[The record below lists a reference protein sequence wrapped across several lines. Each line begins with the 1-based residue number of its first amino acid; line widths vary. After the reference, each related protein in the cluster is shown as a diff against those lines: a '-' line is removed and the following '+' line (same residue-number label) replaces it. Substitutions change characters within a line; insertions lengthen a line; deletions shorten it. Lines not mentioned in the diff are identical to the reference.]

1 MFAATAAIALP
12 LFSFK
17 AMPAKTHQDILL
29 MRWALFSVAGLILI
43 VALYSLG
50 ITPVW
55 ARGLKEAMASAPFL
69 LPADAPS
76 LSPGTGFLLCMAL
89 TLALVYDLLLIRGTL
104 RKTAVLAAFLLLL
117 ACFTPA
123 LGLWGFFFNA
133 VPCLL
138 SAGARARSPSS
149 GHPLPSGIIPN
160 LLPLM
165 NNLDY
170 PIPVL
175 ELVTALKQL
184 PGIGIR
190 GAERMA
196 LWMLQGHMGEA
207 EAIART
213 IGQAAE
219 HVTPCPVC
227 GFFSTEGEPC
237 AACRDEERDSRLI
250 CVVEQATDVIPIER
264 SSAYR
269 GLYHCLGGKLSPLDD
284 VEPEDLNIQS
294 LVERVSRQSDC
305 EVILA
310 TGSDVEGEATAT
322 YLHHLLK
329 EMDCRISRPA
339 QGLPAGSGLSHADTL
354 TLMKALEGRTRL

>member
-1 MFAATAAIALP
+1 
-12 LFSFK
+12 
-17 AMPAKTHQDILL
+17 
-29 MRWALFSVAGLILI
+29 
-43 VALYSLG
+43 
-50 ITPVW
+50 
-55 ARGLKEAMASAPFL
+55 
-69 LPADAPS
+69 
-76 LSPGTGFLLCMAL
+76 
-89 TLALVYDLLLIRGTL
+89 
-104 RKTAVLAAFLLLL
+104 
-117 ACFTPA
+117 
-123 LGLWGFFFNA
+123 
-133 VPCLL
+133 
-138 SAGARARSPSS
+138 
-149 GHPLPSGIIPN
+149 
-160 LLPLM
+160 M

-184 PGIGIR
+184 PGIGTR

-237 AACRDEERDSRLI
+237 VACRDEERDSRLI

-294 LVERVSRQSDC
+294 LMERVSRQPDC

-354 TLMKALEGRTRL
+354 TLMKALEGRIRLLRKALPASIPARGNSRPCPRSSPSGIPSWGQFRFTAVFLPRAMPLSPNDEGKNSPPPSAMPSIRARSKSAGQIVTFTRSPGLSSSLREAFFFSTKATAVLPFGRVARKDVSAIRSTITATACTIWQG

>member
-1 MFAATAAIALP
+1 
-12 LFSFK
+12 
-17 AMPAKTHQDILL
+17 
-29 MRWALFSVAGLILI
+29 
-43 VALYSLG
+43 
-50 ITPVW
+50 
-55 ARGLKEAMASAPFL
+55 
-69 LPADAPS
+69 
-76 LSPGTGFLLCMAL
+76 
-89 TLALVYDLLLIRGTL
+89 
-104 RKTAVLAAFLLLL
+104 
-117 ACFTPA
+117 
-123 LGLWGFFFNA
+123 
-133 VPCLL
+133 
-138 SAGARARSPSS
+138 
-149 GHPLPSGIIPN
+149 
-160 LLPLM
+160 M

-184 PGIGIR
+184 PGIGTR

-269 GLYHCLGGKLSPLDD
+269 GLYHCLGGKLSLWMMWSRKTSTFNPWWNAS
-284 VEPEDLNIQS
+284 PGS
-294 LVERVSRQSDC
+294 LIAKSFWQQALTWKGRQ
-305 EVILA
+305 
-310 TGSDVEGEATAT
+310 
-322 YLHHLLK
+322 
-329 EMDCRISRPA
+329 RPPTSTICSKKWIA
-339 QGLPAGSGLSHADTL
+339 GYPALPRGCLPAPASAT
-354 TLMKALEGRTRL
+354 RTR

>member
-1 MFAATAAIALP
+1 
-12 LFSFK
+12 
-17 AMPAKTHQDILL
+17 
-29 MRWALFSVAGLILI
+29 
-43 VALYSLG
+43 
-50 ITPVW
+50 
-55 ARGLKEAMASAPFL
+55 
-69 LPADAPS
+69 
-76 LSPGTGFLLCMAL
+76 
-89 TLALVYDLLLIRGTL
+89 
-104 RKTAVLAAFLLLL
+104 
-117 ACFTPA
+117 
-123 LGLWGFFFNA
+123 
-133 VPCLL
+133 
-138 SAGARARSPSS
+138 
-149 GHPLPSGIIPN
+149 
-160 LLPLM
+160 M

-170 PIPVL
+170 PLPVL

-184 PGIGIR
+184 PGIGTR

-227 GFFSTEGEPC
+227 GFFSTAGEPC

-294 LVERVSRQSDC
+294 LVERVTRQPGC

-310 TGSDVEGEATAT
+310 TGSD
-322 YLHHLLK
+322 
-329 EMDCRISRPA
+329 
-339 QGLPAGSGLSHADTL
+339 
-354 TLMKALEGRTRL
+354 

>member
-1 MFAATAAIALP
+1 
-12 LFSFK
+12 
-17 AMPAKTHQDILL
+17 
-29 MRWALFSVAGLILI
+29 
-43 VALYSLG
+43 
-50 ITPVW
+50 
-55 ARGLKEAMASAPFL
+55 
-69 LPADAPS
+69 
-76 LSPGTGFLLCMAL
+76 
-89 TLALVYDLLLIRGTL
+89 
-104 RKTAVLAAFLLLL
+104 
-117 ACFTPA
+117 
-123 LGLWGFFFNA
+123 
-133 VPCLL
+133 
-138 SAGARARSPSS
+138 
-149 GHPLPSGIIPN
+149 
-160 LLPLM
+160 M

-184 PGIGIR
+184 PGIGTR

-237 AACRDEERDSRLI
+237 VACRDEERDSRLI

-294 LVERVSRQSDC
+294 LMERVSRQPDC

-322 YLHHLLK
+322 YLHPQIGRAS
-329 EMDCRISRPA
+329 CRERV
-339 QGLPAGSGLSHADTL
+339 
-354 TLMKALEGRTRL
+354 

>member
-1 MFAATAAIALP
+1 
-12 LFSFK
+12 
-17 AMPAKTHQDILL
+17 
-29 MRWALFSVAGLILI
+29 
-43 VALYSLG
+43 
-50 ITPVW
+50 
-55 ARGLKEAMASAPFL
+55 
-69 LPADAPS
+69 
-76 LSPGTGFLLCMAL
+76 
-89 TLALVYDLLLIRGTL
+89 
-104 RKTAVLAAFLLLL
+104 
-117 ACFTPA
+117 
-123 LGLWGFFFNA
+123 
-133 VPCLL
+133 
-138 SAGARARSPSS
+138 
-149 GHPLPSGIIPN
+149 
-160 LLPLM
+160 M

-184 PGIGIR
+184 PGIGTR

-294 LVERVSRQSDC
+294 LVERVSRQPDC

-339 QGLPAGSGLSHADTL
+339 QGMPAGSGLSHADTL

>member
-1 MFAATAAIALP
+1 
-12 LFSFK
+12 
-17 AMPAKTHQDILL
+17 MPAKTHQDILL
-29 MRWALFSVAGLILI
+29 MRWALFSVAGLSLL
-43 VALYSLG
+43 VALYYLG
-50 ITPVW
+50 LTPVW
-55 ARGLKEAMASAPFL
+55 ARELKEAMASAPFSAS
-69 LPADAPS
+69 PDAPA

-104 RKTAVLAAFLLLL
+104 RKTAVLAVFLLLVWPAL
-117 ACFTPA
+117 PRCWGCGVFSSMPSHACFPQ
-123 LGLWGFFFNA
+123 
-133 VPCLL
+133 
-138 SAGARARSPSS
+138 GARACSPSS
-149 GHPLPSGIIPN
+149 VPKRLLSGVIPN

-184 PGIGIR
+184 PGIGTR

-237 AACRDEERDSRLI
+237 VACRDEERDSRLI

-294 LVERVSRQSDC
+294 LMERISRQPDC

-310 TGSDVEGEATAT
+310 TGSDVEGEATA
-322 YLHHLLK
+322 HLPPPSAQRNGLQ
-329 EMDCRISRPA
+329 DIPPCPGAACRLRPA
-339 QGLPAGSGLSHADTL
+339 ATPDTL

>member
-1 MFAATAAIALP
+1 
-12 LFSFK
+12 
-17 AMPAKTHQDILL
+17 
-29 MRWALFSVAGLILI
+29 
-43 VALYSLG
+43 
-50 ITPVW
+50 
-55 ARGLKEAMASAPFL
+55 
-69 LPADAPS
+69 
-76 LSPGTGFLLCMAL
+76 
-89 TLALVYDLLLIRGTL
+89 
-104 RKTAVLAAFLLLL
+104 
-117 ACFTPA
+117 
-123 LGLWGFFFNA
+123 
-133 VPCLL
+133 
-138 SAGARARSPSS
+138 
-149 GHPLPSGIIPN
+149 
-160 LLPLM
+160 M

-184 PGIGIR
+184 PGIGTR

-237 AACRDEERDSRLI
+237 VACRDEERDSRLI

-294 LVERVSRQSDC
+294 LMERISRQPDC

-354 TLMKALEGRTRL
+354 TLMKDAPGCKGKPFPHPSRHGEIPAHAPVLHRPESRHGDSSVLQRFSCLARCLFPPMMKGKTHRLIPPCRLFGRGQNPPGKSSRSPGRPV

>member
-1 MFAATAAIALP
+1 
-12 LFSFK
+12 
-17 AMPAKTHQDILL
+17 
-29 MRWALFSVAGLILI
+29 
-43 VALYSLG
+43 
-50 ITPVW
+50 
-55 ARGLKEAMASAPFL
+55 
-69 LPADAPS
+69 
-76 LSPGTGFLLCMAL
+76 
-89 TLALVYDLLLIRGTL
+89 
-104 RKTAVLAAFLLLL
+104 
-117 ACFTPA
+117 
-123 LGLWGFFFNA
+123 
-133 VPCLL
+133 
-138 SAGARARSPSS
+138 
-149 GHPLPSGIIPN
+149 
-160 LLPLM
+160 M

-184 PGIGIR
+184 PGIGTR

-294 LVERVSRQSDC
+294 LMERVSGSLIAKSFWQQALTWKGRQ
-305 EVILA
+305 
-310 TGSDVEGEATAT
+310 
-322 YLHHLLK
+322 
-329 EMDCRISRPA
+329 RPPTSTICSKKWIA
-339 QGLPAGSGLSHADTL
+339 GYPALPRGCLPAPASAT
-354 TLMKALEGRTRL
+354 RTR

>member
-1 MFAATAAIALP
+1 
-12 LFSFK
+12 
-17 AMPAKTHQDILL
+17 
-29 MRWALFSVAGLILI
+29 
-43 VALYSLG
+43 
-50 ITPVW
+50 
-55 ARGLKEAMASAPFL
+55 
-69 LPADAPS
+69 
-76 LSPGTGFLLCMAL
+76 
-89 TLALVYDLLLIRGTL
+89 
-104 RKTAVLAAFLLLL
+104 
-117 ACFTPA
+117 
-123 LGLWGFFFNA
+123 
-133 VPCLL
+133 
-138 SAGARARSPSS
+138 
-149 GHPLPSGIIPN
+149 
-160 LLPLM
+160 M

-170 PIPVL
+170 PLPVL

-184 PGIGIR
+184 PGIGTR

-219 HVTPCPVC
+219 HVT
-227 GFFSTEGEPC
+227 PC

-294 LVERVSRQSDC
+294 LVERVTRLPGC

-329 EMDCRISRPA
+329 ELDCKISRPA
-339 QGLPAGSGLSHADTL
+339 QGLPAGAGLSHADTL
-354 TLMKALEGRTRL
+354 TLMKALEGRTAL

>member
-1 MFAATAAIALP
+1 
-12 LFSFK
+12 
-17 AMPAKTHQDILL
+17 
-29 MRWALFSVAGLILI
+29 
-43 VALYSLG
+43 
-50 ITPVW
+50 
-55 ARGLKEAMASAPFL
+55 
-69 LPADAPS
+69 
-76 LSPGTGFLLCMAL
+76 MAL

-117 ACFTPA
+117 ASFTPV
-123 LGLWGFFFNA
+123 LGLWGLFFNA

-138 SAGARARSPSS
+138 SAGSAGALAILWPQT
-149 GHPLPSGIIPN
+149 PPSGVIPN

-184 PGIGIR
+184 PGIGTR

-294 LVERVSRQSDC
+294 LVERVSRQPDC